1 MRGLV
6 WISIIII
13 SVWIWYQIIKWAIV
27 LIK

>member
-13 SVWIWYQIIKWAIV
+13 SVWIWYQIIKWVIV